1 MNQDPSKIRNIAIIA
16 HVDHGKTTLVDGLL
30 KQSHTFRDNQAEMTQ
45 DLIMDSGDQERE
57 RGITITAKVTAV
69 THDDYRINIIDTP
82 GHADFSGEVERT
94 INMADGCLLIVDAQ
108 EGPMPQTK
116 FVLSIALANDL
127 KPIVIINKIDKSGAR
142 IAEVEDE
149 LADLF
154 LELAVHEDQLH
165 YPVYYAVGR
174 SGKAWAKPPQDIE
187 AQGNLEVIFDAIRD
201 QIPAPKIEIDKP
213 FQMLISALAYD
224 SFKGKYVI
232 GRINSGAV
240 KPGDQVTLCKK
251 DGSQSKAKVDAVL
264 ISHGTGKAEVP
275 AGIAGDIVQLTGI
288 SEAQIGETVA
298 DDLMPE
304 ALPVMEVEAP
314 TLKIYLGPN
323 TSPFKGLEGE
333 FSTSR
338 QIGDRLKKEL
348 ETNVGLRVVEDS
360 IGFNVSG
367 RGELHLSVLIEELR
381 REGYEFEVGRPQV
394 VLRKASE
401 VSTKPQPISSS
412 ALQGDAEAQTEPY
425 KGYGE
430 GALEAA
436 TPQSAESSSGVTGS
450 ASKQADAADELWEP
464 VEELIIEVPAEHV
477 GTVQQ
482 ELGARR
488 ATLKEQFA
496 SPKGVTKLI
505 YELPTRALLGLRN
518 ILITSTKGTVIMNSL
533 MIGYSPL
540 SAPLQKLRNGVLIAW
555 EAGLTTPYA
564 LETAESRGIVFVPP
578 AQKVYG
584 GQIVGLNKRSDDME
598 INVCKAKHLTN
609 MRSSSSDGTVQLT
622 PTTIL
627 SLEQCIDFLEKDELL
642 EVTPK
647 SLRLR
652 KRELDPNKR
661 KRQN

>member
-1 MNQDPSKIRNIAIIA
+1 MKQDPSKIRNIAIIA

-30 KQSHTFRDNQAEMTQ
+30 KQSHTFRDNQAEMSQ
-45 DLIMDSGDQERE
+45 ELIMDSGDQERE

-69 THDDYRINIIDTP
+69 QHDDYRINIIDTP

-94 INMADGCLLIVDAQ
+94 VNMADGCLLIVDAQ

-116 FVLSIALANDL
+116 FVLSIALANEL
-127 KPIVIINKIDKSGAR
+127 KPIVIINKIDKQGAR
-142 IAEVEDE
+142 IAEVENE

-174 SGKAWAKPPQDIE
+174 AGKAWAKPPADFE
-187 AQGNLEVIFDAIRD
+187 GPGDLEVIFDAIRD
-201 QIPAPKIEIDKP
+201 QIPAPSVETDKP

-232 GRINSGAV
+232 GRINRGGV
-240 KPGDQVTLCKK
+240 KPGDQVTLCKI
-251 DGSQSKAKVDAVL
+251 DGTQVKAKVDSVL
-264 ISHGTGKAEVP
+264 ISHGTGKAEVTT
-275 AGIAGDIVQLTGI
+275 GIAGDIVQLTGI
-288 SEAQIGETVA
+288 GNAQIGETVA
-298 DDLMPE
+298 DDLSPE
-304 ALPVMEVEAP
+304 ALPIMEVEAP

-323 TSPFKGLEGE
+323 TSPFKGTEGE

-338 QIGDRLKKEL
+338 QIGDRLEKEL
-348 ETNVGLRVVEDS
+348 ETNVGLRVVEDG
-360 IGFNVSG
+360 IGFLVSG

-394 VLRKASE
+394 VTHEEDGKE
-401 VSTKPQPISSS
+401 V
-412 ALQGDAEAQTEPY
+412 
-425 KGYGE
+425 
-430 GALEAA
+430 
-436 TPQSAESSSGVTGS
+436 
-450 ASKQADAADELWEP
+450 EP

-488 ATLKEQFA
+488 AILKEQFA

-518 ILITSTKGTVIMNSL
+518 ILITNTKGTVIMNSL
-533 MIGYSPL
+533 MIGYQPL
-540 SAPLQKLRNGVLIAW
+540 GTPLQKLRNGVLIAF
-555 EAGLTTPYA
+555 ETGTTMAYS
-564 LETAESRGIVFVPP
+564 LETAEARGTIFVAP
-578 AQKVYG
+578 AQKVYA
-584 GQIVGLNKRSDDME
+584 GQIIGLNRRSDDME

-622 PTTIL
+622 PPTIF
-627 SLEQCIDFLEKDELL
+627 SLEQCLDFIENDELL

-652 KRELDPNKR
+652 KKELDPNKR
-661 KRQN
+661 KRQNQR